1 MDPEAFS
8 RLLDRARDHA
18 DDYLR
23 GVRDRRVYP
32 DDAALAGLQAFD
44 GPLPDKGLDPHE
56 MLDLL
61 QRHGAPG
68 AVATGGGRY
77 FGFVNGGL
85 HPPAL
90 AARWLADAWDQNA
103 ALYVMSP
110 VAAKLEAVCERWLVE
125 LLDLPEGTAAG
136 LVGGTSTS
144 LVCGF
149 AAARNSLLERQG
161 WDVTAKGLF
170 GAPEITVVLG
180 AEAHGAVYR
189 ALALLGLGRERVVT
203 VPCDDQGRMRV
214 DKVPPLDDK
223 TLLILAAGNV
233 NSGAFDPFT
242 PLCERAKAA
251 GAWVHVDGAFGL
263 WAAAAP
269 STRALCDGMACA
281 DSWSV
286 DAHKTLNVPYD
297 SGIVLCRNRQALAGA
312 LQASG
317 AYLEWSDERDSRRD
331 SMLFTPDMSRRAR
344 GIDLWA
350 TLATLG
356 RDGVADLI
364 EQLCAGA
371 RRIAG
376 LLHDEGFQV
385 LNDVVFNQ
393 VLVACD
399 SAEHTE
405 ATLQALQRSGE
416 IWCGG
421 SQWEWRGQRQ
431 PVIRISVCGAE
442 TTRDD
447 LARAVAAFV
456 QARQAAC
463 GLPA

>member
-1 MDPEAFS
+1 MDSEAFS

-18 DDYLR
+18 GDYLR
-23 GVRDRRVYP
+23 TVRDRRVYP

-44 GPLPDKGLDPHE
+44 GPLPQKGLDPHA
-56 MLDLL
+56 MLDML
-61 QRHGAPG
+61 QRHGAPA
-68 AVATGGGRY
+68 AVATSGGRY

-103 ALYVMSP
+103 AFHVMSP
-110 VAAKLEAVCERWLVE
+110 VAAKLEEVCERWLAE

-149 AAARNSLLERQG
+149 AAARNALLQRQG
-161 WDVTAKGLF
+161 WDVAAKGLF

-180 AEAHGAVYR
+180 AQAHGAVYR

-203 VPCDDQGRMRV
+203 VPCDDQGRMRAH
-214 DKVPPLDDK
+214 KLPALDDR

-233 NSGAFDPFT
+233 NSGAFDPFA

-269 STRALCDGMACA
+269 STRALCDGMARA

-297 SGIVLCRNRQALAGA
+297 SGIVLCRDRRALVDA
-312 LQASG
+312 LQTSG
-317 AYLEWSDERDSRRD
+317 AYLEWSGQRE
-331 SMLFTPDMSRRAR
+331 SMLYTPDMSRRAR

-371 RRIAG
+371 RQVAG
-376 LLHDEGFQV
+376 LLRAEGFRI

-399 SAEHTE
+399 SAAETE
-405 ATLQALQRSGE
+405 ATLKVLQSAGE

-421 SQWEWRGQRQ
+421 SQWDGK
-431 PVIRISVCGAE
+431 PVIRISVCGVE
-442 TTRDD
+442 TTPED
-447 LARAVAAFV
+447 LARAAAAFV
-456 QARQAAC
+456 RARQDVA
-463 GLPA
+463 GVPA